1 MKAKE
6 RLDKIIVDRGIVKS
20 RERAKALIMAGSV
33 LVDNQTAAKA
43 GMLVSVDA
51 HVALKEKDI
60 PYVSRGGV
68 KLEAALAGFAVDPF
82 GKIVMDIG
90 CSTGGFTDCVLKKGA
105 VKVYAVDV
113 GYGQL
118 DWSLRNDPRVTVHEK
133 TNIRHLEK
141 ASIRD
146 AVDLIVIDV
155 SFISLTQVLPR
166 VHDFLRDGGD
176 VIALVKPQ
184 FEVGR
189 EMIEKGGIV
198 RDETKRLTAV
208 NKIREF
214 SEASGLV
221 VMGLCDSPI
230 PGQKGNREY
239 FIHLRRKDHGRAQGT
254 HRA

>member
-1 MKAKE
+1 MKARE

-33 LVDNQTAAKA
+33 LVDNQKITKS
-43 GMLVSVDA
+43 GTLVSSA
-51 HVALKEKDI
+51 ASISLKENDI

-68 KLEAALAGFAVDPF
+68 KLETALERFMIDPS
-82 GKIVMDIG
+82 GKTVMDIG
-90 CSTGGFTDCVLKKGA
+90 CSTGGFTDCVLKRGA

-118 DWSLRNDPRVTVHEK
+118 DWSLRNDPRVILHEK

-141 ASIRD
+141 AAIPD
-146 AVDLIVIDV
+146 AADLIVIDV

-166 VHDFLRDGGD
+166 AHDFLRDGGD

-189 EMIEKGGIV
+189 ERVEKGGIV
-198 RDETKRLTAV
+198 RDETTRLSAV
-208 NKIREF
+208 NKICEF
-214 SEASGLV
+214 SEVSGFM
-221 VMGLCDSPI
+221 VMGICDSPI
-230 PGQKGNREY
+230 LGQKGNREY
-239 FIHLRRKDHGRAQGT
+239 FIHLRRKDHGRAQNT
-254 HRA
+254 DRT

>member
-1 MKAKE
+1 MKVKE
-6 RLDKIIVDRGIVKS
+6 RLDKIVVDRGIVKS
-20 RERAKALIMAGSV
+20 RERAKALIMAGNV
-33 LVDNQTAAKA
+33 FVDNQKVTKA
-43 GMLVSVDA
+43 GVLINVDA
-51 HVALKEKDI
+51 DVTLKENDI

-68 KLEAALAGFAVDPF
+68 KLEAALDNFNVDPS
-82 GKIVMDIG
+82 GKSVMDIG
-90 CSTGGFTDCVLKKGA
+90 CSTGGFTDCVLKRGA

-118 DWSLRNDPRVTVHEK
+118 DWSLRNDPRVILHEK

-141 ASIRD
+141 TSIPD

-166 VHDFLRDGGD
+166 VHDFLHDRGD

-189 EMIEKGGIV
+189 ESVKKGGII
-198 RDETKRLTAV
+198 RDETKRLSAV

-214 SEASGLV
+214 SEVSGFL
-221 VMGLCDSPI
+221 VMGICDSPI

-239 FIHLRRKDHGRAQGT
+239 FIHLRRKGLGRA
-254 HRA
+254 

>member
-1 MKAKE
+1 
-6 RLDKIIVDRGIVKS
+6 
-20 RERAKALIMAGSV
+20 MAGSV
-33 LVDNQTAAKA
+33 LIDNQKATKA
-43 GMLVSVDA
+43 GMLINIDA
-51 HVALKEKDI
+51 NIALKDNDI

-68 KLEAALAGFAVDPF
+68 KLAAALDRFAVDPS
-82 GKIVMDIG
+82 GKTVMDIG
-90 CSTGGFTDCVLKKGA
+90 CSTGGFTDCVLKRGA

-118 DWSLRNDPRVTVHEK
+118 DWTLRNDPRVMLHEK

-141 ASIRD
+141 SSVRD
-146 AVDLIVIDV
+146 AADLIVIDV

-166 VHDFLRDGGD
+166 VHDFLRDSGD
-176 VIALVKPQ
+176 VIALIKPQ

-198 RDETKRLTAV
+198 RDETKRLSAV

-214 SEASGLV
+214 SEASDLV
-221 VMGLCDSPI
+221 VMGVCDSPI

-239 FIHLRRKDHGRAQGT
+239 FIHLRRKDHGRAQDT
-254 HRA
+254 SRT